1 MMVSPTEEA
10 SNIYR
15 IGTWNVRTLRSRE
28 EEVVREMARYN
39 IDVLGLSET
48 KARGNGM
55 TEIDGAR
62 YVYAGVTEGRAK
74 CGVGI
79 IVAERLADCVRSWRC
94 VSERCVMIRL
104 RVAGV
109 WMTLVQVYAP
119 TDDRDNET
127 KDGFYAQL
135 QEVVDRVPRGD

>member
-1 MMVSPTEEA
+1 
-10 SNIYR
+10 
-15 IGTWNVRTLRSRE
+15 
-28 EEVVREMARYN
+28 
-39 IDVLGLSET
+39 
-48 KARGNGM
+48 M
-55 TEIDGAR
+55 TEVDGAR

-94 VSERCVMIRL
+94 ASERCVMIRL

-119 TDDRDNET
+119 TMTGTT
-127 KDGFYAQL
+127 KPKIAYKHI
-135 QEVVDRVPRGD
+135 RGGYK

>member
-1 MMVSPTEEA
+1 
-10 SNIYR
+10 
-15 IGTWNVRTLRSRE
+15 
-28 EEVVREMARYN
+28 
-39 IDVLGLSET
+39 
-48 KARGNGM
+48 M

-79 IVAERLADCVRSWRC
+79 IVAERLVDCVRSWRC

-109 WMTLVQVYAP
+109 WMMLVQVYAP

-127 KDGFYAQL
+127 KDEFYAQL
-135 QEVVDRVPRGD
+135 QEVVDRVPRGDKVVVLGDFNAMMWKNGLV